1 MPINIAIIE
10 DDPVLRQEITEYFK
24 KSSKVQ
30 CMLIV
35 ESVPKFKKY
44 HREFMDIQ
52 IILLDINLPDI
63 SGTEGIPIIRRL
75 LPESEIIMHTIVNDY
90 DTIFTCICCGAN
102 GYLIKD
108 GDFKK
113 LEDTLVEL
121 SENGGAALSPM
132 VARRILSYSQPGPS
146 KKHTEVLSD
155 QELQIS
161 RLLVDGLT
169 YQQVSEALNL
179 SVNGIRYHVKN
190 IYKKLHVHSKG
201 ALLKHFRN
209 LNITW

>member
-1 MPINIAIIE
+1 MPVNIAIIE
-10 DDPVLRQEITEYFK
+10 DDPVLRQEIVEYFN
-24 KSSKVQ
+24 KSSTVQ
-30 CMLIV
+30 CLLVV
-35 ESVPKFKKY
+35 ESVPKFKKF

-52 IILLDINLPDI
+52 IVLLDINLPDI

-108 GDFKK
+108 GDFIK
-113 LEDTLVEL
+113 LENTLVEL

-132 VARRILSYSQPGPS
+132 VARRILSYFQPDPR
-146 KKHTEVLSD
+146 KKHAEDLSD
-155 QELQIS
+155 QELQVS

-169 YQQVSEALNL
+169 YQQVAEALNL
-179 SVNGIRYHVKN
+179 SVNGVRYHVKN
-190 IYKKLHVHSKG
+190 IYKKLHVHSRG

-209 LNITW
+209 ENINR